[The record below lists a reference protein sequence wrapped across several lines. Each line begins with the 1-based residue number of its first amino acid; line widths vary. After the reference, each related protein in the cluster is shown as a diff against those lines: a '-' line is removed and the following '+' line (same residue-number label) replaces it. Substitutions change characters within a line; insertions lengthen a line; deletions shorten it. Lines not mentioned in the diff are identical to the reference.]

1 MDNGWRQ
8 YWREVRCVVAGVAFA
23 GAAVA
28 APPPGTSALNGLRAA
43 AVADRP
49 ALSRLDLRPPA
60 DLMKS
65 SARPVALAVG
75 DAPFPSVR
83 RPTDEASRSRLDE
96 SWPSLASDGLAV
108 ARPMSRAQEMA
119 RRFQHEGLPVAKLFE
134 NHSALVSLGLNQH
147 GKPGIWLIQKL
158 P

>member
-1 MDNGWRQ
+1 
-8 YWREVRCVVAGVAFA
+8 
-23 GAAVA
+23 VA
-28 APPPGTSALNGLRAA
+28 APPPGNSALNGLRAGA
-43 AVADRP
+43 RGVADRP
-49 ALSRLDLRPPA
+49 ALSRLDLRPPV

-65 SARPVALAVG
+65 SDSSAKPVALAVG
-75 DAPFPSVR
+75 DAPFPSAR
-83 RPTDEASRSRLDE
+83 RPTDDASRSRLDE
-96 SWPSLASDGLAV
+96 SWPSLGSDGLAV

-134 NHSALVSLGLNQH
+134 SHSALVSLGLNQH

>member
-1 MDNGWRQ
+1 
-8 YWREVRCVVAGVAFA
+8 VRCVAAGVAFA

-28 APPPGTSALNGLRAA
+28 APPGTSALNGLRAA

-49 ALSRLDLRPPA
+49 ALSKLDLRPPA
-60 DLMKS
+60 DPMKS
-65 SARPVALAVG
+65 SARPVALAVD
-75 DAPFPSVR
+75 DAPFPSAR